1 MGGGSPP
8 LLSLHLTSPR
18 LTTCSQLVHSMFTT
32 YSQHVHNM
40 FTTCSWHV
48 HNMFKSCCSTKCSWH
63 VPHMFTTYSPHFH
76 HMFTKCSPHVHH
88 IFTTYS
94 PLAHR
99 MFHIFTTDYL
109 LRSFGRNRPCFFS
122 HFNTKYKPVTVTGY
136 LFWIHLDGRTDWFQ
150 NYTRQQVN
158 LHRFNLYPFYSFALY
173 CNVTIATYIIKS
185 N

>member
-1 MGGGSPP
+1 MVEAEHKMYGHMIWGGGLSSPP
-8 LLSLHLTSPR
+8 LPSSHLPSPHNM
-18 LTTCSQLVHSMFTT
+18 LTTCSQHVYDIFTT
-32 YSQHVHNM
+32 CSQYVHNM
-40 FTTCSWHV
+40 FMTCSQHV
-48 HNMFKSCCSTKCSWH
+48 QVMLFNEMFMT
-63 VPHMFTTYSPHFH
+63 
-76 HMFTKCSPHVHH
+76 CSPHVHH
-88 IFTTYS
+88 IFTTFS
-94 PLAHR
+94 PHVHH